1 MSDETAG
8 FRPELPAAFAKL
20 RGMESFSREM
30 FDRIIA
36 FQERDHP
43 AWDSSRPFSERI
55 ATLPLHALIF
65 SNPDRDPTLHG
76 QTVAP
81 FYPLRDEMR
90 QIAFLANQVAD
101 RPVVCDVH
109 GRNGFL
115 GSLLANEGVSV
126 MSLRDDALLPCQ
138 IEDFNDASVC
148 QRRSEDI
155 ATLKDPIDVAVSAWM
170 PSAINRTPAIIAHQ
184 PKLIVFFYTDHVGE
198 EDGKPQT
205 GTPAAYHDLPD
216 DYRLIAEW
224 SILRMAD
231 ILHEVWPDLT
241 PSIEEE
247 RKVRIF
253 AAKPYQEIAV
263 VPPAEPAAKTGYAW
277 EADLEMAL
285 TSLKAKEFLRQ
296 QGHAL

>member
-1 MSDETAG
+1 M
-8 FRPELPAAFAKL
+8 RPELPEAFAKL
-20 RGMESFSREM
+20 RGMESFSRDM

-43 AWDSSRPFSERI
+43 AWDTSRPFSERI

-65 SNPDRDPTLHG
+65 SNPDRDPATHG

-81 FYPLRDEMR
+81 FYPLRDELR
-90 QIAFLANQVAD
+90 QIAFLARQVAE

-115 GSLLANEGVSV
+115 GSLLGREGVDV
-126 MSLRDDALLPCQ
+126 ISLADEALLPCQ
-138 IEDFNDASVC
+138 IEDFSDYTVC
-148 QRRSEDI
+148 QRRQENI
-155 ATLKDPIDVAVSAWM
+155 ASLTDHIDVAISAWM
-170 PSAINRTPAIIAHQ
+170 PSGKNRTPAILAHD
-184 PKLIVFFYTDHVGE
+184 PKLVVFFYTDHVSD
-198 EDGKPQT
+198 DGVPQT
-205 GTPAAYHDLPD
+205 GTTAAYHDLPD
-216 DYRLIAEW
+216 SYRLIAEW
-224 SILRMAD
+224 SILRPKD

-253 AAKPYQEIAV
+253 AAPAYHDITV
-263 VPPAEPAAKTGYAW
+263 VPPVEPMARTGYAW
-277 EADLEMAL
+277 EADLDMAL
-285 TSLKAKEFLRQ
+285 TTLKAKEFLRQ